1 MSTQQQTEEA
11 WGIVH
16 GQAKPEDKGIGLW
29 LWEAI
34 QGDFNEDRSPG
45 QIGADMVISVI
56 PFVDTACDARDLC
69 ANIRAYRKDPNNK
82 LVQFSI
88 ALTIVGFFPE
98 IGSVIKG
105 VVKIALV
112 YIRKYLRHA
121 EDLLDATK
129 LGRATNLAL
138 DAALPKIAEFLSNS
152 KVVKWA
158 TKEGVPDI
166 FKFCSKKI
174 TELAERVNGSRLTAQ
189 FLEAADKIDK
199 LLSRL
204 KLIVPSAT
212 REKITDF
219 LEFLR
224 KNKQRI
230 ASLLERFAAPIR
242 KILNVTAKRLDDHAW
257 IAYTRTHNK
266 GWIAPMSEQGAAQLM
281 NKHPPKWVRVGE
293 KLPHPAPTLKEAE
306 VIQKEFD
313 AKIEKLRNAGQP
325 TPPKLDAGV
334 IQTFEKGKL
343 APMQVKGPAKLYRI
357 VDPTNAAGGIFW
369 VDEKTFKSL
378 KSRAEWRE
386 KLAVKPEWNQNGQY
400 VVYEIPAGETL
411 AAWKGPAAS
420 QKLEGTPYHLT
431 GGTDQI
437 VFYPSADK
445 FAETR
450 PRIDPKSGEGIAGR
464 KPGEYDTR
472 VEWEDIT
479 GAKVNAPLRDVA
491 TDPHVKGPYETGWGF
506 ADWNQQDAK
515 GIIVSLPENT
525 R

>member
-16 GQAKPEDKGIGLW
+16 GQAKPEDKGVGLW

-34 QGDFNEDRSPG
+34 QGDFQEDRSAG
-45 QIGADMVISVI
+45 QIAADMVISLI
-56 PFVDTACDARDLC
+56 PIVDTICDIRDLC
-69 ANIRAYRKDPNNK
+69 ANIRAYRKDPSNK
-82 LVQFSI
+82 LILFFI
-88 ALTIVGFFPE
+88 ALTIIGFFPE
-98 IGSVIKG
+98 IGSVVKG
-105 VVKIALV
+105 VVKIAFV
-112 YIRKYLRHA
+112 YIRKYLRRA

-174 TELAERVNGSRLTAQ
+174 TELAEKVNGSRLRTQ
-189 FLEAADKIDK
+189 FLEATDKIET
-199 LLSRL
+199 LLGRL
-204 KLIVPSAT
+204 KLIVPAST
-212 REKITDF
+212 REKLNDF
-219 LEFLR
+219 LDFLR
-224 KNKQRI
+224 KNKQSM
-230 ASLLERFAAPIR
+230 ASQLEQFTAPIR
-242 KILNVTAKRLDDHAW
+242 TILNVTAKRLDDHAW

-281 NKHPPKWVRVGE
+281 NKHPPSWVRLGD
-293 KLPHPAPTLKEAE
+293 KLPHPAPTQKQAETAEAE
-306 VIQKEFD
+306 INKR
-313 AKIEKLRNAGQP
+313 IEQLRNAGQP
-325 TPPKLDAGV
+325 APPSLSAGV
-334 IQTFEKGKL
+334 IQTFEHGKL
-343 APMQVKGPAKLYRI
+343 APLQIKGPAKLYRI

-369 VDEKTFKSL
+369 VDEKTFHSL

-437 VFYPSADK
+437 VFFPSEDK
-445 FAETR
+445 LAATR
-450 PRIDPKSGEGIAGR
+450 PRIDPASGQQLPGR
-464 KPGEYDTR
+464 KGKPDDR
-472 VEWEDIT
+472 VEWEDVT
-479 GAKVNAPLRDVA
+479 GRKVATTLRDKP
-491 TDPHVKGPYETGWGF
+491 TDPHVKGPFETGWGF
-506 ADWNQQDAK
+506 ADWNQQEAK
-515 GIIVSLPENT
+515 GIIVSLPDDIQ
-525 R
+525 

>member
-11 WGIVH
+11 WAMVH
-16 GQAKPEDKGIGLW
+16 GQAKPEEKGVGLW
-29 LWEAI
+29 LWEAV
-34 QGDFNEDRSPG
+34 QGDFQEDRSAG
-45 QIGADMVISVI
+45 QIAADMVISLI
-56 PFVDTACDARDLC
+56 PIVDTICDIRDLC

-82 LVQFSI
+82 LILFFI

-105 VVKIALV
+105 VVKIAFV
-112 YIRKYLRHA
+112 YIRKYLHRA

-174 TELAERVNGSRLTAQ
+174 TELAEKVNGSKLRAQ
-189 FLEAADKIDK
+189 FLEAADKIEK
-199 LLSRL
+199 LLGRL
-204 KLIVPSAT
+204 KLIVPAST
-212 REKITDF
+212 REKLNDF
-219 LEFLR
+219 LDFLH
-224 KNKQRI
+224 KNKQKM
-230 ASLLERFAAPIR
+230 ASQLEQFTAPIR
-242 KILNVTAKRLDDHAW
+242 TILNVTAKRLDDHAW
-257 IAYTRTHNK
+257 IAFTQTQNK

-281 NKHPPKWVRVGE
+281 NKHPPKWVRLGRM
-293 KLPHPAPTLKEAE
+293 PHPAPEKMELPAIKA
-306 VIQKEFD
+306 KLD
-313 AKIEKLRNAGQP
+313 AAADAMAHKGVKA
-325 TPPKLDAGV
+325 PPKLNLNT
-334 IQTFEKGKL
+334 IQTFEKNKIL
-343 APMQVKGPAKLYRI
+343 PTHIKGPAKLYRV

-369 VDEKTFKSL
+369 VDEKTFNSL

-411 AAWKGPAAS
+411 AAWRGPAAS
-420 QKLEGTPYHLT
+420 QKLEGTPYHLA

-437 VFYPSADK
+437 VFEPLADK
-445 FAETR
+445 YVKTR
-450 PRIDPKSGEGIAGR
+450 PRIDHETGQAMPGR
-464 KPGEYDTR
+464 NPGEFDTR
-472 VEWEDIT
+472 VEWEDVT
-479 GAKVNAPLRDVA
+479 GRKVMSNNIRDKA

-506 ADWNQQDAK
+506 ADWNKQEAK
-515 GIIVSLPENT
+515 GIIVSLPDDIQ
-525 R
+525 